1 MALNGQCF
9 YWMDV
14 QAGVPQDSILG
25 TLLFL
30 IHINDLLDN
39 LTSNPKLFAEDVSLF
54 STVTDPNVK
63 SESQIR

>member
-14 QAGVPQDSILG
+14 QAGVLQDSILG

-39 LTSNPKLFAEDVSLF
+39 LTSNPKLFAEDASLF